1 MSTSNRATLSERA
14 AATLLERALGA
25 PAVLVAY
32 DAQGKPVRALGVD
45 AAPPLDAEQR
55 AALAS
60 GRSLELEADGA
71 GYTAVA
77 ALDEGGLLWA
87 ALRPAD
93 DLRALPRF
101 THHLVHQL
109 RNALSSLKL
118 AAQSLGRATGLNERE
133 RKRADISLREVARM
147 ERVLST
153 ATEFVVGAPSQQGP
167 IVAADAIRSA
177 AAALGPDLQ
186 ARALT
191 LDLVLSAEVRNL
203 RGDLARLELAVQNL
217 LAHACR
223 VMADGGALKL
233 QLEEH
238 GGVPRL
244 LLASVGAE
252 PSRVP
257 VATAGRL
264 ELALPAQV
272 ARDLGG
278 ELEVFEA
285 GPGLFLVL
293 WLGSKSGDERGH
305 AALGG

>member
-1 MSTSNRATLSERA
+1 MSTSTRAPLSERA
-14 AATLLERALGA
+14 AATLLERALGS

-32 DAQGKPVRALGVD
+32 DAHGKPVRTLGVD
-45 AAPPLDAEQR
+45 AAPTLDAEQR
-55 AALAS
+55 SALAS
-60 GRSLELEADGA
+60 GRSVELA

-93 DLRALPRF
+93 DLRDLPRF

-118 AAQSLGRATGLNERE
+118 AAQSLGRAAGLNDRE
-133 RKRADISLREVARM
+133 RKRADIALREVARM

-153 ATEFVVGAPSQQGP
+153 ATEFVVGAPSQTGP
-167 IVAADAIRSA
+167 LVPADAVRSA

-191 LDLVLSAEVRNL
+191 LELVFSTEVRNL

-223 VMADGGALKL
+223 VMADGGSLRL

-244 LLASVGAE
+244 LLTSAGAK
-252 PSRVP
+252 PSRVA
-257 VATAGRL
+257 VSTSGRL
-264 ELALPAQV
+264 ELVLPAQV

-278 ELEVFEA
+278 ELEVFDA

-293 WLGSKSGDERGH
+293 WLGAKSGDERGH